1 MSDFDCALARMT
13 EQDAD
18 LWFTGLSNADIAADS
33 DVMAVTF
40 E

>member
-1 MSDFDCALARMT
+1 MSDFDFALIKMT
-13 EQDAD
+13 ERDAD
-18 LWFTGLSNADIAADS
+18 LWFTGLSAADIAADS